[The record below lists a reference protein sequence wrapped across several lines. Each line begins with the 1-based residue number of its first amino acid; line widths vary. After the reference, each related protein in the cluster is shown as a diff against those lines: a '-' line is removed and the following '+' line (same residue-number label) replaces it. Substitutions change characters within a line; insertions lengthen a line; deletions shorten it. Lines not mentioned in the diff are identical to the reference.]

1 MRHSKGARVMAR
13 VGACVAVVSSI
24 VMFAGTASAAA
35 ATVANSGAT
44 TRHGYDRAQF
54 ALSLSGDE
62 LRDGGDRDGRGF
74 ARLDLDAENERVCY
88 VVSWSRLDGDVTA
101 FHLHNA
107 PSRNDGPHWIDFFNN
122 RHFDGDRDTVASCVH
137 SERWKIQKVIDH
149 PSDYYLNLHTT
160 AHEMGA
166 LRGQLG

>member
-1 MRHSKGARVMAR
+1 MAR

-24 VMFAGTASAAA
+24 VVFAGPASAAA
-35 ATVANSGAT
+35 NSEAAM
-44 TRHGYDRAQF
+44 RSGYDRASF

-101 FHLHNA
+101 FHIHNA
-107 PSRNDGPHWIDFFNN
+107 PSREDGPIWINFFNN
-122 RHFDGDRDTVASCVH
+122 RHFDGDRDTAASCVR
-137 SERWKIQKVIDH
+137 SERWKIQNVIEH

-160 AHEMGA
+160 VHEMGA

>member
-1 MRHSKGARVMAR
+1 MRHSKGAQVLAR
-13 VGACVAVVSSI
+13 VGACVAVTSSI
-24 VMFAGTASAAA
+24 VVFAGSASAAA
-35 ATVANSGAT
+35 ATSAA
-44 TRHGYDRAQF
+44 TRHGYDRAEF

-101 FHLHNA
+101 FHIHNA
-107 PSRNDGPHWIDFFNN
+107 PSREDGPIWINFFNN
-122 RHFDGDRDTVASCVH
+122 RHLDGDRDTAASCVH
-137 SERWKIQKVIDH
+137 SERWKIQNVIEH

>member
-13 VGACVAVVSSI
+13 VGVCVAFVSSI
-24 VMFAGTASAAA
+24 VVFAGPASAAA
-35 ATVANSGAT
+35 ANSGAA

-62 LRDGGDRDGRGF
+62 IRDGGDRDGRGF
-74 ARLDLDAENERVCY
+74 ARLDLDAANESVCY

-101 FHLHNA
+101 FHIHNA
-107 PSRNDGPHWIDFFNN
+107 PRRNDGPHWIDFFNN
-122 RHFDGDRDTVASCVH
+122 RHFDGDRDTVASCVR
-137 SERWKIQKVIDH
+137 SERWKIQDVIDH
-149 PSDYYLNLHTT
+149 PSDYYLALHTT